1 MNSVQWLVWGM
12 ELVGPAIGIV
22 GRAKRGLA
30 YPTNVYTLHKN
41 RPALVYL
48 PRKDVACA
56 SFTRGFDIL
65 NNNIIPWFSNW
76 CNGIQFNRECSNF
89 LKNFPPILPASEPS
103 CQLDDGVP
111 RDGEGGALLTLSS
124 ALIRIQLS
132 SLTCRSKNTD

>member
-1 MNSVQWLVWGM
+1 M

-22 GRAKRGLA
+22 GRAKRGGGLP

-89 LKNFPPILPASEPS
+89 LKIFSTQHLTSQPAS
-103 CQLDDGVP
+103 QLDDGVP
-111 RDGEGGALLTLSS
+111 
-124 ALIRIQLS
+124 
-132 SLTCRSKNTD
+132 

>member
-56 SFTRGFDIL
+56 SFTRGFDI
-65 NNNIIPWFSNW
+65 IRWFSNW
-76 CNGIQFNRECSNF
+76 CNGIQFNRERSNF
-89 LKNFPPILPASEPS
+89 LKIFSSQPSYQPSYQPAS
-103 CQLDDGVP
+103 QLDDGVP
-111 RDGEGGALLTLSS
+111 RDGEGGAFLTLSS